1 MPEQITKY
9 PDVTL
14 KVLQGAGARCGEGI
28 EPRILTRCPP
38 ERFCSLPSGEI
49 CVYGIA
55 DIPKMTQIKPAEL
68 ARVVCPSEKASD
80 RSASLGGP
88 EALAL
93 TATFVLGLAIGG
105 VWRRLRRPS

>member
-14 KVLQGAGARCGEGI
+14 KVLKGSGARCGEGI
-28 EPRILTRCPP
+28 EPQILTRCPP
-38 ERFCSLPSGEI
+38 ERFCSLPTGEI

-68 ARVVCPSEKASD
+68 ARVVCTAEEASA
-80 RSASLGGP
+80 RLEGA

-105 VWRRLRRPS
+105 VWRRLRKIS